1 MRCQHL
7 SALLLV
13 ALLVNLSF
21 LREPRAEVYEI
32 PAPFAVVVDEGE
44 VPLGI
49 HGARYTFSQRPLTQ
63 WFLSHGIDE
72 ALNPEVGS
80 KQQLLF
86 QNGEPPQWG
95 SALEWYK
102 DWLGSYK
109 QRFLLTTWEHQD
121 AGRELR
127 GELSRIYPYRLEQ
140 FERPQV
146 FRERVMISPGYF
158 SRGHQWLTIR
168 PHAQGEDKLWLFSP
182 VLDRVRRM
190 DGINREDRLF
200 QSVFSLDDIGLFG
213 RSPYELQVT
222 QQSSG
227 KHYVPFITERLFTG
241 VLGEDSCVQTAQ
253 TFLRNTE
260 REAHEKSGLS
270 NESRIKYW
278 LAGTEFFKRET
289 TVLDLKVIQPY
300 ANIAREELILDTELM
315 LPIYRTSYDVYGKR
329 RFSSVLVFGFVK
341 IAAMEEGVLKR
352 EFPVEV
358 ATLIFDHETQKL
370 TAVQGVEHTWCP
382 LSSGALSTYEPQR
395 FAIRERSIPSVVA
408 AEREDNGLDPGDGA
422 ATGVSAPEQSNNSAP
437 HIDPSLRARIR

>member
-1 MRCQHL
+1 MP
-7 SALLLV
+7 LLF
-13 ALLVNLSF
+13 ALLVSF
-21 LREPRAEVYEI
+21 FFLGEPLAEVYEI
-32 PAPFAVVVDEGE
+32 PAPFAVEVDKGE
-44 VPLGI
+44 VPLGT
-49 HGARYTFSQRPLTQ
+49 HGVRYTFSQRPLAQ
-63 WFLSHGIDE
+63 WLLSRGIDE
-72 ALNPEVGS
+72 ALSREAES
-80 KQQLLF
+80 KQQLQF
-86 QNGEPPQWG
+86 QSGEPPQWG

-102 DWLGSYK
+102 DPLGSYK
-109 QRFLLTTWEHQD
+109 QRFLLTTWGHQD
-121 AGRELR
+121 TGRELR
-127 GELSRIYPYRLEQ
+127 GELSRVYPYRLEQ

-222 QQSSG
+222 QQSTG

-260 REAHEKSGLS
+260 REAHEKRGLS
-270 NESRIKYW
+270 NELRLKHW
-278 LAGTEFFKRET
+278 LAGTELFKRET
-289 TVLDLKVIQPY
+289 TVLDLKVIHPY
-300 ANIAREELILDTELM
+300 ANIAREELILDAELM
-315 LPIYRTSYDVYGKR
+315 VPIYRTSYDVYGKR

-341 IAAMEEGVLKR
+341 IETIEEGVLNR
-352 EFPVEV
+352 VLPVEV

-370 TAVQGVEHTWCP
+370 TAVQGIEHTWCP
-382 LSSGALSTYEPQR
+382 LSSETLSTYEPQR
-395 FAIRERSIPSVVA
+395 FAIRERSVPSVVA
-408 AEREDNGLDPGDGA
+408 AERETRGLETDNGA
-422 ATGVSAPEQSNNSAP
+422 ATEVSTPEQSNNSAP
-437 HIDPSLRARIR
+437 HRDTSLRASIR